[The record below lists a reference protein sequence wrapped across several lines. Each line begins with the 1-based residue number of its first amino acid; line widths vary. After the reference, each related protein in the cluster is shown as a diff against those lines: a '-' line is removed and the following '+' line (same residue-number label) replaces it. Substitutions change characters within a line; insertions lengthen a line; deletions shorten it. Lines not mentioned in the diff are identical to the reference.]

1 MNSFRITR
9 KQVRGSIRKLAR
21 FFWATAIFVLVC
33 FVPLSS
39 QTQQGS
45 IRGTVLDQTGG
56 AVGDATVTVTDV
68 ARGIARS
75 LVTDNSGEYVAT
87 NLTPGTYSLRA
98 QAKGFRTVERASVL
112 V

>member
-9 KQVRGSIRKLAR
+9 RQVRGSIRKLAR
-21 FFWATAIFVLVC
+21 CLGAAAIFALLC

-56 AVGDATVTVTDV
+56 AVGEATVTVTDV
-68 ARGIARS
+68 ARGIART

-87 NLTPGTYSLRA
+87 NLNPGTYSLRT
-98 QAKGFRTVERASVL
+98 QAKGF
-112 V
+112 